1 MKRTR
6 KSQTVTMTTVTG
18 PTTTTTITDGRQCVQ
33 VQVNTLSSITT
44 PVCLP
49 PVSLSVCRQC
59 VQVQTVCPG
68 AGEHPLQYN
77 YTFWYSRRTPSRPA
91 SSQSYEQNIR
101 QIGTVASV
109 EQFWRFYSHLVRPG
123 DLSGHSDFHLFKEG
137 IKPMWEDESNRSG
150 GKWII
155 RLRKGLASRFWE
167 NIILAMLGEQFMV
180 GEEICGAVVS
190 IRFQE
195 DILSIW
201 NRTSNDQMTTSRIR
215 DTLRRVLNLPTNTI
229 MEYKTHNDS
238 LRDNSSFRNTKISL

>member
-1 MKRTR
+1 MNQFDHLKDDDTGDNEDPAANREGKSDSSAVNNHNNNGRR
-6 KSQTVTMTTVTG
+6 KAIS
-18 PTTTTTITDGRQCVQ
+18 
-33 VQVNTLSSITT
+33 
-44 PVCLP
+44 
-49 PVSLSVCRQC
+49 
-59 VQVQTVCPG
+59 PG

-77 YTFWYSRRTPSRPA
+77 YTFWYFRRTPSRPA
-91 SSQSYEQNIR
+91 NTQSYEQNIR

-109 EQFWRFYSHLVRPG
+109 EQFWKLYSHLVRPG
-123 DLSGHSDFHLFKEG
+123 DLIGHSDFHIFKEG
-137 IKPMWEDESNRSG
+137 IKPMWEDEANKNG

-180 GEEICGAVVS
+180 GEEICGVVVS

-201 NRTSNDQMTTSRIR
+201 NKTANDQVTTSRIR
-215 DTLRRVLNLPTNTI
+215 DTLRRVLNLPPNTI

-238 LRDNSSFRNTKISL
+238 LKDNSSFRNTKITL

>member
-1 MKRTR
+1 
-6 KSQTVTMTTVTG
+6 
-18 PTTTTTITDGRQCVQ
+18 
-33 VQVNTLSSITT
+33 
-44 PVCLP
+44 PVCLSVCNLSVTCLSVTCLSVTCLS
-49 PVSLSVCRQC
+49 VSNLSVSNLSVCLSVYNLSVCNLSVYLSVICLSVTC
-59 VQVQTVCPG
+59 VSVSNLFVSNLSVCVSRWSSSGGSTVTWSDQ
-68 AGEHPLQYN
+68 ETLVVTV
-77 YTFWYSRRTPSRPA
+77 TFTCSRRG
-91 SSQSYEQNIR
+91 SSPCGRYPYYYYSNTTA
-101 QIGTVASV
+101 GTTVF
-109 EQFWRFYSHLVRPG
+109 QQYSDTVSSPRT
-123 DLSGHSDFHLFKEG
+123 S
-137 IKPMWEDESNRSG
+137 SNRSG

-201 NRTSNDQMTTSRIR
+201 NRTSNDQTTTSRIR
-215 DTLRRVLNLPTNTI
+215 DTLRRVLNLPANTI

>member
-1 MKRTR
+1 MHCQKAEAACGEAYEVSELHEIASAEERQKRRREITEDDEPARADDDQVESGSHHDNSDGINNNKNRR
-6 KSQTVTMTTVTG
+6 K
-18 PTTTTTITDGRQCVQ
+18 
-33 VQVNTLSSITT
+33 
-44 PVCLP
+44 
-49 PVSLSVCRQC
+49 
-59 VQVQTVCPG
+59 
-68 AGEHPLQYN
+68 
-77 YTFWYSRRTPSRPA
+77 
-91 SSQSYEQNIR
+91 
-101 QIGTVASV
+101 V

-201 NRTSNDQMTTSRIR
+201 NRTSNDQTTTSRIR
-215 DTLRRVLNLPTNTI
+215 DTLRRVLNLPNNTI

-238 LRDNSSFRNTKISL
+238 LRDNSSYRNTKISL

>member
-1 MKRTR
+1 MNQFEHLKDEEIEEQEDVLSLREERCDTDSTIVSNNNRR
-6 KSQTVTMTTVTG
+6 KM
-18 PTTTTTITDGRQCVQ
+18 
-33 VQVNTLSSITT
+33 
-44 PVCLP
+44 
-49 PVSLSVCRQC
+49 VS
-59 VQVQTVCPG
+59 PA

-91 SSQSYEQNIR
+91 NTNYEQNIR

-109 EQFWRFYSHLVRPG
+109 EQFWKFYSHLVRPG
-123 DLSGHSDFHLFKEG
+123 DLTGHSDFHLFKEG
-137 IKPMWEDESNRSG
+137 IKPMWEDEANRSG

-180 GEEICGAVVS
+180 GEEVCGVVVS

-201 NRTSNDQMTTSRIR
+201 NKTASDQVTTSRIR
-215 DTLRRVLNLPTNTI
+215 DTLRRVLNLPPNTI

-238 LRDNSSFRNTKISL
+238 LKDNSSFRNTKIAL

>member
-1 MKRTR
+1 MNQFDHLKDEENEEHEDQNCSREER
-6 KSQTVTMTTVTG
+6 SE
-18 PTTTTTITDGRQCVQ
+18 TDGSV
-33 VQVNTLSSITT
+33 VNNNRRKLIS
-44 PVCLP
+44 PA
-49 PVSLSVCRQC
+49 
-59 VQVQTVCPG
+59 

-91 SSQSYEQNIR
+91 NTNYEQNIR

-109 EQFWRFYSHLVRPG
+109 EQFWKFYSHLVRPG
-123 DLSGHSDFHLFKEG
+123 DLTGHSDFHLFKEG
-137 IKPMWEDESNRSG
+137 IKPMWEDEANKSG

-180 GEEICGAVVS
+180 GEEICGVVVS

-201 NRTSNDQMTTSRIR
+201 NKTASDQITTSRIR
-215 DTLRRVLNLPTNTI
+215 DTLRRVLNLPPNTI

-238 LRDNSSFRNTKISL
+238 LKDNSSFRNTKIAL

>member
-1 MKRTR
+1 MNQLERPRDEEDQEESECHHDNSDGTNNNNNNNRR
-6 KSQTVTMTTVTG
+6 K
-18 PTTTTTITDGRQCVQ
+18 
-33 VQVNTLSSITT
+33 
-44 PVCLP
+44 
-49 PVSLSVCRQC
+49 
-59 VQVQTVCPG
+59 TVCPG
-68 AGEHPLQYN
+68 VGEHPLQYN

-109 EQFWRFYSHLVRPG
+109 EQFWKFYSHLVRPG

-201 NRTSNDQMTTSRIR
+201 NRTSNDQTTTSRIR
-215 DTLRRVLNLPTNTI
+215 DTLRRVLNLPANTI

>member
-1 MKRTR
+1 EEDQEESECCYDNGDGTNNNNNNNRR
-6 KSQTVTMTTVTG
+6 KV
-18 PTTTTTITDGRQCVQ
+18 
-33 VQVNTLSSITT
+33 SISI
-44 PVCLP
+44 LF
-49 PVSLSVCRQC
+49 
-59 VQVQTVCPG
+59 
-68 AGEHPLQYN
+68 N
-77 YTFWYSRRTPSRPA
+77 
-91 SSQSYEQNIR
+91 
-101 QIGTVASV
+101 V
-109 EQFWRFYSHLVRPG
+109 EQFWKFYSHLVRPG

-137 IKPMWEDESNRSG
+137 IKPMWEDESNRNG

-215 DTLRRVLNLPTNTI
+215 DTLRRVLNLPANTI